1 MARERVQRT
10 VQQSVLDR
18 LIGGEDAHPAD
29 GAYAWADSVQQL
41 KTAVRRD
48 IEWLLNT
55 RRIAEPAP
63 DACEE
68 LRNSVYH
75 FGIPDLTSLSKDAP
89 ETRVRLLRYVEE
101 AVRLFEPRLENVRV
115 AFSAEGTEERRQ
127 LHFVIEGLLRMDP
140 NPEQVAF
147 DTVLEIAS
155 GEIAVRGEADA

>member
-1 MARERVQRT
+1 MARERARRT

-18 LIGGEDAHPAD
+18 LLGTEDALPGD
-29 GAYAWADSVQQL
+29 DSYAWAQSVDLL
-41 KTAVRRD
+41 KQAVRRD

-63 DACEE
+63 EQYEE
-68 LRNSVYH
+68 LRRSVYH

-89 ETRVRLLRYVEE
+89 ETRSRLLRYVEE
-101 AVRLFEPRLENVRV
+101 GIRDFEPRLANVRV
-115 AFSAEGTEERRQ
+115 SFAERDGEDHRE
-127 LHFVIEGLLRMDP
+127 LHFIIEGLLRLDP

-155 GEIAVRGEADA
+155 GEIAVKGIANA

>member
-1 MARERVQRT
+1 MAREKVQRT
-10 VQQSVLDR
+10 VQPSVLDR
-18 LIGGEDAHPAD
+18 LIGGEDTSLGEGSH
-29 GAYAWADSVQQL
+29 AWAESVRRHKL
-41 KTAVRRD
+41 AVRRD

-55 RRIAEPAP
+55 RRISDTAP
-63 DACEE
+63 ERYEE
-68 LRNSVYH
+68 VRNSVYH

-101 AVRLFEPRLENVRV
+101 AIRLFEPRLANVRV
-115 AFSAEGTEERRQ
+115 SFGSENTEERRE
-127 LHFVIEGLLRMDP
+127 LHFVIEGLLKMDP